1 MSAKKKTEISVYDNP
16 TELVKTLEQ
25 VKCWMLEGQSIV
37 DIVEAL
43 HKKGVS
49 KNQIKEL
56 VLKAQEEWVKMGA
69 VDQDQLKGFARA
81 GLMHIYSKMVE
92 IGDYANAAKTLKD
105 LSKL

>member
-1 MSAKKKTEISVYDNP
+1 MSAKKQTEISVWDNP
-16 TELVKTLEQ
+16 TESVKTLEQ

-43 HKKGVS
+43 HGKGVS

-56 VLKAQEEWVKMGA
+56 VLKAQEEWAKMGG

-81 GLMHIYSKMVE
+81 GLMHIYKKMVE
-92 IGDYANAAKTLKD
+92 IGDYANAARTLKD